1 MTKKLKELA
10 AESTENQVLAQARDF
25 AVKIRESANQIWLAG
40 LGAFSKA
47 QQEGVNMFDALV
59 AEGEKVQE
67 RTKGAADERLTEMKE
82 KATETWDKLE
92 KVFEDRVGRALH
104 ALNVPTH
111 TGHRRPIKAGPR
123 ADGDHQEAVGGGR
136 DPRPRPGAQD
146 ESRRVSPP
154 QSALKT
160 RAGPK
165 ARGVI
170 Q

>member
-1 MTKKLKELA
+1 MPKRLKEVA
-10 AESTENQVLAQARDF
+10 AEATENQVLARAQDL

-67 RTKGAADERLTEMKE
+67 RTKGAADERLAEMRE

-111 TGHRRPIKAGPR
+111 T
-123 ADGDHQEAVGGGR
+123 DT
-136 DPRPRPGAQD
+136 
-146 ESRRVSPP
+146 STSC
-154 QSALKT
+154 QSGST
-160 RAGPK
+160 S
-165 ARGVI
+165 
-170 Q
+170 